1 MRNTLGLGSRLTIR
15 QIVLKFLFLI
25 RYFYDKLGEVVR
37 AALGNT
43 LIKRI
48 PSILTFKILF
58 SGKIFLKARS
68 LQAIIQWI
76 SFHSVILTEKI
87 LKKRK

>member
-15 QIVLKFLFLI
+15 QIVLNFLFLI
-25 RYFYDKLGEVVR
+25 RYFCDKLGEVVR

-48 PSILTFKILF
+48 LSILTFK
-58 SGKIFLKARS
+58 
-68 LQAIIQWI
+68 
-76 SFHSVILTEKI
+76 
-87 LKKRK
+87 